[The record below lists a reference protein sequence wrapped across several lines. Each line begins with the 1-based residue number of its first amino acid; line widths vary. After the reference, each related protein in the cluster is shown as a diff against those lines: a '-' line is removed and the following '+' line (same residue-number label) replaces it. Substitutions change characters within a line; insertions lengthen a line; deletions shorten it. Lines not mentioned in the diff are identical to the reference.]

1 MKLSIIN
8 LLLYVIILFISSCGE
23 KFESIHKEFVIANP
37 KVLAED
43 VVIKDSIENFYFS
56 RIYIHDKC
64 GLQIIYKL
72 PKEYQNKELWV
83 VVRGRARTNYAH
95 SNANISLNTRSIDG
109 QMLCWKAT
117 RLRYYFTDINKW
129 CHFKDSIF
137 LTNSLF
143 DKTHYTI
150 TTFAFLGNSGSEL
163 FDMDS
168 LIIDIKQKI

>member
-1 MKLSIIN
+1 MKFSIIN
-8 LLLYVIILFISSCGE
+8 LFLYVIILFVSSCGE

-43 VVIKDSIENFYFS
+43 VVIKDTTENFYFS

-64 GLQIIYKL
+64 GLQIIYNV
-72 PKEYQNKELWV
+72 PKESQNKDLWV
-83 VVRGRARTNYAH
+83 VASGRTRTNYAY
-95 SNANISLNTRSIDG
+95 SCASVSLNTRSIDG
-109 QMLCWKAT
+109 QMLCWRAIS
-117 RLRYYFTDINKW
+117 LRYYYTDINKW

-137 LTNSLF
+137 IPRSFF
-143 DKTHYTI
+143 DKTHHTI